1 MAWGCHGREW
11 TRTCVASVL
20 RHARRAHLGSPLYSE
35 VAIPHTGDR
44 ASWDIFH
51 YPAPSRPITQHRL
64 EDRLILVPRPRCHL
78 VVPHDVDGE
87 CERKGRFKSGQQN
100 REMRLKRETR
110 CQRPVPCH
118 DSNRAVGSM
127 LLAPPPALHPS
138 SSGGSQCPLRMSV
151 HERPLTMR
159 PQAAMPHTA
168 KHSMAA
174 TLRPATSR
182 NVLRTWAGWAGLRVR
197 LEDGVFETFH
207 LERPRCRPR
216 VPRSIHPSIH
226 LSIYLSTHLSIYTF
240 IGLPGV
246 RTRAA
251 RVTSRVSTCA
261 TSSSH
266 ISPVWSGPQVQ
277 RPVAVSQAPCAEQS
291 FGHFLGSVD
300 SAQDGPVAG
309 GMQWHTPATHV
320 PRSLAPQ
327 SSGHVAEA
335 SCSWAQSAPTRP
347 GSQWHEPSTQCPA

>member
-1 MAWGCHGREW
+1 MFLA
-11 TRTCVASVL
+11 VA
-20 RHARRAHLGSPLYSE
+20 
-35 VAIPHTGDR
+35 
-44 ASWDIFH
+44 
-51 YPAPSRPITQHRL
+51 
-64 EDRLILVPRPRCHL
+64 
-78 VVPHDVDGE
+78 
-87 CERKGRFKSGQQN
+87 
-100 REMRLKRETR
+100 
-110 CQRPVPCH
+110 PV
-118 DSNRAVGSM
+118 
-127 LLAPPPALHPS
+127 LHPS

-151 HERPLTMR
+151 HDRPLTKR

-168 KHSMAA
+168 KHSIAA

-182 NVLRTWAGWAGLRVR
+182 NVLRTWAGLRVR
-197 LEDGVFETFH
+197 LVDGVFETFH
-207 LERPRCRPR
+207 LECPRCRPR
-216 VPRSIHPSIH
+216 VPSSIYPAIHPSIHPSIYPSVYP
-226 LSIYLSTHLSIYTF
+226 SIYLGSGR
-240 IGLPGV
+240 GLLGLL
-246 RTRAA
+246 
-251 RVTSRVSTCA
+251 SRVSTCA

-327 SSGHVAEA
+327 SLGHVAEA

>member
-1 MAWGCHGREW
+1 MRARAKGGVKSGCHLSLPPN
-11 TRTCVASVL
+11 TRAVA
-20 RHARRAHLGSPLYSE
+20 
-35 VAIPHTGDR
+35 
-44 ASWDIFH
+44 
-51 YPAPSRPITQHRL
+51 
-64 EDRLILVPRPRCHL
+64 
-78 VVPHDVDGE
+78 
-87 CERKGRFKSGQQN
+87 
-100 REMRLKRETR
+100 
-110 CQRPVPCH
+110 QRSLPCH

-127 LLAPPPALHPS
+127 LLAVAPVLHPS

-151 HERPLTMR
+151 HERPLTKR

-174 TLRPATSR
+174 TLRPVTSR
-182 NVLRTWAGWAGLRVR
+182 NVLRTWAGSRARLGDGGL
-197 LEDGVFETFH
+197 ETFH
-207 LERPRCRPR
+207 QEPPRCRPR
-216 VPRSIHPSIH
+216 VPSSIHPSIH
-226 LSIYLSTHLSIYTF
+226 PSTRLPTFPSTYLSIWGHLS
-240 IGLPGV
+240 GV

-251 RVTSRVSTCA
+251 RVTSRVSTTCA

-266 ISPVWSGPQVQ
+266 ISPVWSGPQVH

-327 SSGHVAEA
+327 SSGHVAEV
-335 SCSWAQSAPTRP
+335 SCNWAQSAPTRP